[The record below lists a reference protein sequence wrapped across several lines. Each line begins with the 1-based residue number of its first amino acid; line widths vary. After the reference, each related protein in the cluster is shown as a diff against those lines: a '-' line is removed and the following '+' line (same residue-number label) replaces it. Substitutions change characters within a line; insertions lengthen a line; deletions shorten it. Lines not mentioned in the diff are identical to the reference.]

1 MYKIKRLSL
10 RPYMDVQK
18 DRPHHKLVFPKE
30 TKEVTPI
37 FNKPGWYLYRSNN
50 YPIGVFNARGMD
62 SRKVSYDGKGRIF
75 YMSWFER
82 SDGKAFS
89 YPGLINDFLFEVK
102 VEYGGKIL
110 NQEEVSAINTILK
123 MKGLDKRCRTK
134 LWEML
139 DAGTRMQSF
148 AKAKRNAKLYLKRLK

>member
-1 MYKIKRLSL
+1 
-10 RPYMDVQK
+10 MDVQE
-18 DRPHHKLVFPKE
+18 DRPYHKLVFPKE
-30 TKEVTPI
+30 KKEVTPI
-37 FNKPGWYLYRSNN
+37 FNKPGWYLYKSDN
-50 YPIGVFNARGMD
+50 YPTGAFNVQDID
-62 SRKVSYDGKGRIF
+62 SRKVSSGRSRIF

-102 VEYGGKIL
+102 VEYGGKVL
-110 NQEEVSAINTILK
+110 NREEVRAINTILK
-123 MKGLDKRCRTK
+123 MKGLDKQFRTK

-139 DAGTRMQSF
+139 DAGTRMHSF